1 MEDVVR
7 HHVVPFLDERS
18 FLVACLV
25 NRRTWS
31 GRRTTDVAYDA
42 ANRYEHVL
50 HGKIPRGVSMPPGAT
65 RVAIGE
71 RLWLIRDY
79 EFLHSVA
86 TSGLITEYSRRD
98 GRVLRRMLARPS
110 VERVESLHGVFVLVC
125 SKGVCAYCRRSLYCM
140 DLHRLADVKSSEVLA
155 VNILDEDVF
164 RVVLPTRIVTF
175 SYSSYMHRFVWHSHP
190 SVAEINRPMVCSA
203 TGAFFATTS
212 GGRVLQSF
220 ALMSDNDMIDLG
232 NVQLTLRDPD
242 FMSTTRD
249 RTHLFVVRLGQSHV
263 DVAVYRMRDLLLVDE
278 ITIDAIGRVFVDDHF
293 LTIVAYAGRSARYD
307 YRSSRVA
314 YFEGVPEHAAA
325 VVDKDTCAI
334 LREDAGLLLH

>member
-7 HHVVPFLDERS
+7 HHVVPFLDARS

-25 NRRTWS
+25 NRRAWS

-50 HGKIPRGVSMPPGAT
+50 HGKIPPGVSMPRGAT
-65 RVAIGE
+65 RVATGE
-71 RLWLIRDY
+71 RLWLIRDC
-79 EFLHSVA
+79 EFLHSVT

-125 SKGVCAYCRRSLYCM
+125 SEGVCAYCRRSLYCM
-140 DLHRLADVKSSEVLA
+140 DLHRLAAVKSSEVLA

-164 RVVLPTRIVTF
+164 RVVLPMRIVTF
-175 SYSSYMHRFVWHSHP
+175 SFSSYMHRFVWHSHP

-203 TGAFFATTS
+203 TGAFFTTTCA
-212 GGRVLQSF
+212 GRVLQSF
-220 ALMSDNDMIDLG
+220 ALMSDNDIIDLG
-232 NVQLTLRDPD
+232 NVRLTLRHADC
-242 FMSTTRD
+242 MTTTRD

-263 DVAVYRMRDLLLVDE
+263 DVAVYRMRDLFLVDE
-278 ITIDAIGRVFVDDHF
+278 ITIDAMGRVFVDDHF

-325 VVDKDTCAI
+325 LVDDDTCAV
-334 LREDAGLLLH
+334 LQEDAGLLLH